1 MNRKQTLLGVSFLLL
16 AAVASKQA
24 QAADAPDGL
33 WHGGISVGGAV
44 ASGTTSSRVLTANA
58 DGARTTAADK
68 LSVYGLVNNGRS
80 QTNGVTTKTADL
92 WRLGSRYDYN
102 LSERLFAFGGGELEA
117 NKLQD
122 LDSRLGLNTG
132 LGYKVIREDAM
143 TWDVFGGVG
152 YSRSKYGSGITRKGA
167 ELVLGEESTHKLG
180 QSSNF
185 KQRLVYYPGQSDVGN
200 RATLDAMLSTAIMGA
215 WTLNVGGSA
224 RYNSKVPAGF
234 KKTESLFT
242 VGFGYKY

>member
-1 MNRKQTLLGVSFLLL
+1 
-16 AAVASKQA
+16 
-24 QAADAPDGL
+24 
-33 WHGGISVGGAV
+33 VGGAV

-58 DGARTTAADK
+58 DGTRTTAADK